1 MEPMPDSRRA
11 LGKWGEQT
19 AADYLREN
27 GYSIEEMNYR
37 CPRGEID
44 IVARDG
50 PVVAFVEVRARR
62 GRGHGTPQESI
73 TAAKQRKLIEVAQ
86 TYLQEREL
94 SDADWRIDVVAI
106 SIERDGSR
114 IRLIRNA
121 VSG

>member
-1 MEPMPDSRRA
+1 MPDSRRA
-11 LGKWGEQT
+11 LGRWGEQM

-27 GYSIEEMNYR
+27 GYGIEEMNYR

-50 PVVAFVEVRARR
+50 SVVAFVEVRTRR

-73 TAAKQRKLIEVAQ
+73 TPAKQRKLIEVAQ

-94 SDADWRIDVVAI
+94 SDVDWRIDVVAI
-106 SIERDGSR
+106 SIDGDGPQ

>member
-1 MEPMPDSRRA
+1 MPDSRRA
-11 LGKWGEQT
+11 LGRWGEQV

-27 GYSIEEMNYR
+27 GYRIEETNYR

-50 PVVAFVEVRARR
+50 PVVAFVEVRTRR
-62 GRGHGTPQESI
+62 GLGHGTPQESV
-73 TAAKQRKLIEVAQ
+73 TPAKQRKLIEVSQ

-94 SDADWRIDVVAI
+94 SDVDWRIDVVAI
-106 SIERDGSR
+106 SIDRGRPR